1 MSSCARNPGFY
12 TAATCSHR
20 CDYLNREPPIRHV
33 KMTEHEEVLQGT
45 VDEVKESIQN
55 LDDPDYEG
63 LVEAEKEDKNRK
75 TLVSWLEARAY
86 EDSHEGEEESHGEGE
101 QEESRETGQ
110 EESDD
115 VDETVEQVEKQTA
128 GGLGGSFSSGQIA
141 LGGLLVGLII
151 GLASGT
157 LVGDTGMSGE
167 PGASTDQ
174 IREDVSTLVS
184 QGQTQDVSVASVE
197 TRNEM
202 FFVNVSGTVT
212 QNGTSQEINRA
223 FYVSQDGELLFPRIS
238 SPFFRSPINVAD
250 SLAAAQNQTGAGQ

>member
-1 MSSCARNPGFY
+1 
-12 TAATCSHR
+12 
-20 CDYLNREPPIRHV
+20 
-33 KMTEHEEVLQGT
+33 MTEHEEVLEGT
-45 VDEVKESIQN
+45 VDEAKDSIRD
-55 LDDPDYEG
+55 LDDPDYES
-63 LVEAEKEDKNRK
+63 LLEAEKEDKNRK
-75 TLVSWLEARAY
+75 TLVSWLESRVEA
-86 EDSHEGEEESHGEGE
+86 EQEEESGGED
-101 QEESRETGQ
+101 GQ
-110 EESDD
+110 EEPDD
-115 VDETVEQVEKQTA
+115 VDEAVEQVEKQTA

-157 LVGDTGMSGE
+157 LVGDTGMSAE

-184 QGQTQDVSVASVE
+184 QGQTQDVSIASVE

-212 QNGTSQEINRA
+212 QNGTSREITRA
-223 FYVSQDGELLFPRIS
+223 FYVSQDGELLFPQIS
-238 SPFFRSPINVAD
+238 SPFFRSPINIAD

>member
-1 MSSCARNPGFY
+1 
-12 TAATCSHR
+12 
-20 CDYLNREPPIRHV
+20 
-33 KMTEHEEVLQGT
+33 MTEHEEVLEGT
-45 VDEVKESIQN
+45 VDEAKDSIRD
-55 LDDPDYEG
+55 LDDPDYES
-63 LVEAEKEDKNRK
+63 LLEAEKEDKNRK
-75 TLVSWLEARAY
+75 TLVSWLESRVEA
-86 EDSHEGEEESHGEGE
+86 EQEEESGGED
-101 QEESRETGQ
+101 GQ
-110 EESDD
+110 EEPDD
-115 VDETVEQVEKQTA
+115 VDEAVEQVERQTA

-157 LVGDTGMSGE
+157 LVGDTGMSAE

-184 QGQTQDVSVASVE
+184 QGQTQDVSIASVE

-212 QNGTSQEINRA
+212 QNGTSREITRA
-223 FYVSQDGELLFPRIS
+223 FYVSQDGELLFPQIS
-238 SPFFRSPINVAD
+238 SPFFRSPINIAD

>member
-1 MSSCARNPGFY
+1 MKRYS
-12 TAATCSHR
+12 
-20 CDYLNREPPIRHV
+20 RERSTRPKIRY
-33 KMTEHEEVLQGT
+33 
-45 VDEVKESIQN
+45 
-55 LDDPDYEG
+55 DPDYES
-63 LVEAEKEDKNRK
+63 LLEAEKEDKNRK
-75 TLVSWLEARAY
+75 TLVSWLESRVEA
-86 EDSHEGEEESHGEGE
+86 EQEEESGGED
-101 QEESRETGQ
+101 GQ
-110 EESDD
+110 EEPDD
-115 VDETVEQVEKQTA
+115 VDEAVEQVERQTA

-157 LVGDTGMSGE
+157 LVGDTGMSAE

-184 QGQTQDVSVASVE
+184 QGQTQDVSIASVE

-212 QNGTSQEINRA
+212 QNGTSREITRA
-223 FYVSQDGELLFPRIS
+223 FYVSQDGELLFPQIS
-238 SPFFRSPINVAD
+238 SPFFRSPINIAD